1 MPSTT
6 HIEKIKAKPLQRAA
20 IFDTSSVD
28 KDARTIAIAFS
39 SEEPVDRW
47 FGREILDHSPQSVR
61 LGRLQD
67 GGPVLVDHDHRDHV
81 GVIESVTIDNDR
93 KGRALVRFG
102 KSNRASEV
110 FDDVADGIRRSI
122 SVGYRIHKAVIEERG
137 EDGDAESYRITDWEP
152 FEVSFVS
159 VPADA
164 TVGVGRSTD
173 DSENDFT
180 IETNEPQKRQEV
192 KVMPTDNH
200 NTPAPI
206 DAKAIADEARKAEMS
221 RVNTLLATGE
231 AYSAQQL
238 ARQAI
243 EKGWSE
249 ADLNKAILESRGFS
263 KPVEAAAPEI
273 GLSDKEV
280 REFSF
285 LRAIN
290 ALANPSDRRAQESA
304 KFEFECSQA
313 AAKRTGKDAQGII
326 VPVDV
331 LKRDLTVGTTTAG
344 GHTVSTDLL
353 AGSFIDLLRARAV
366 MMQLG
371 TTLTDLNGNVA
382 IPRMTG
388 GATAYWVA
396 ESGAPTES
404 QQAFDQVTLSPKTV
418 GAFTDISRKLM
429 LQSSMDVEAL
439 VRSDLATVLALEI
452 DRAAIN
458 GSGASNQPTGIL
470 QTSGIGAVAG
480 GTNGAA
486 PTWANI
492 VALETAVA
500 QDNAD
505 LGRLAYVTNAKVR
518 GKLKGT
524 EKATST
530 AQFIWSGS
538 ELNGYNAMTTNQV
551 PSDLDKGSST
561 GVCSAI
567 LFGNFADLLLGF
579 WGGLDLTVDPYT
591 GSTSGTVRC
600 VALQDMD
607 VAVRHAESFAAMKD
621 ALTA

>member
-1 MPSTT
+1 MPELNLKTIT
-6 HIEKIKAKPLQRAA
+6 ANPAHRAA
-20 IFDTSSVD
+20 HFDRETINEEQ
-28 KDARTIAIAFS
+28 RTVEVAFS
-39 SEEPVDRW
+39 SEEPVER
-47 FGREILDHSPQSVR
+47 FIQGFQVAEILDHSPKSIR

-93 KGRALVRFG
+93 RGRASVRFG
-102 KSNRASEV
+102 KSQRASEV
-110 FDDVADGIRRSI
+110 FQDVVDGIRRTI
-122 SVGYRIHKAVIEERG
+122 SVGYRIHNAVVVRNA
-137 EDGDAESYRITDWEP
+137 DGDPEAYRVDDWEP

-164 TVGVGRSTD
+164 SVGVGRSAEEKIIEDETPKRRERKM
-173 DSENDFT
+173 SEQNAPVVDT
-180 IETNEPQKRQEV
+180 AAIEL
-192 KVMPTDNH
+192 
-200 NTPAPI
+200 
-206 DAKAIADEARKAEMS
+206 KAAEAARKAEQD
-221 RVNTLLATGE
+221 RVRNLLTIGE
-231 AYSAQQL
+231 QYSSQQL
-238 ARQAI
+238 ARKAV
-243 EKGWSE
+243 EEGWDE
-249 ADLNKAILESRGFS
+249 GRMNKAILESRGYD
-263 KPVEAAAPEI
+263 KPVEAEAPDI
-273 GLSDKEV
+273 GLSDKEAKS
-280 REFSF
+280 FSF
-285 LRAIN
+285 MRAIH
-290 ALANPSDRRAQESA
+290 ALANPTDRRAQENA
-304 KFEFECSQA
+304 AFEFECSRA
-313 AAKRTGKDAQGII
+313 AAERTGKDAQGII

-331 LKRDLTVGTTTAG
+331 LKRDLTVGTATAG
-344 GHTVSTDLL
+344 GNTVSTDLL

-371 TTLTDLNGNVA
+371 TSLTDLNGNIA

-404 QQAFDQVTLSPKTV
+404 QQAFDQISLTPKTV

-429 LQSSMDVEAL
+429 LQSSMDIEAL

-470 QTSGIGAVAG
+470 NTSGIGAVAG
-480 GTNGAA
+480 GTNGLA
-486 PTWANI
+486 PAWSHI
-492 VALETAVA
+492 VDLETEVA

-518 GKLKGT
+518 GKLKQT
-524 EKATST
+524 EKASST
-530 AQFIWSGS
+530 AQFVWDGMS
-538 ELNGYNAMTTNQV
+538 LNGYQSLVTNQV
-551 PSDLDKGSST
+551 PSDLDKGTST

-579 WGGLDLTVDPYT
+579 WGGLDITVDPYT
-591 GSTSGTVRC
+591 ASTSGTIRV

-607 VAVRHAESFAAMKD
+607 IAVRHAESFAAMQD